1 MDLYCLFNLFSL
13 SLSISLV
20 AVVMAGEETEL
31 LVGMKND
38 GNKTVIGLF
47 SNGIIMLFC
56 DLSHTRSL
64 FSSYEGVCFIALH
77 LRTVLTRG
85 KLFLFE

>member
-1 MDLYCLFNLFSL
+1 M
-13 SLSISLV
+13 V
-20 AVVMAGEETEL
+20 TAGEETEL

-56 DLSHTRSL
+56 DLFLTYSL
-64 FSSYEGVCFIALH
+64 FSSSECVFYCSTSLH
-77 LRTVLTRG
+77 CLDKR
-85 KLFLFE
+85 